1 VIRSILT
8 LVVICAGIVTL
19 GADLA
24 QTAYTAVQAAQ
35 TVVLPPA

>member
-1 VIRSILT
+1 VIRSILA
-8 LVVICAGIVTL
+8 LVVVCAGIVTL

-24 QTAYTAVQAAQ
+24 QTAYSAVETAQ